1 MRKSYIIAS
10 LQNANHKEVTMAAK
24 FSREDLLA
32 TLERERDA
40 MLALLPRFG
49 DEQLR
54 TATRA
59 DGWTAHDIAMHTA
72 DSNYGLA
79 LMVLGEI
86 APNTQIN
93 EQTGWMSVDDLNEQR
108 RQKNATLPRAK
119 VVSRMASSFDHARRA
134 IETIDNYDAPGP
146 LGPRHTKGQ
155 WLKRIV
161 DHAGE
166 HRRDLEQLLG

>member
-1 MRKSYIIAS
+1 MPDLS
-10 LQNANHKEVTMAAK
+10 
-24 FSREDLLA
+24 SREELLA
-32 TLERERDA
+32 ALERERA
-40 MLALLPRFG
+40 ALLELLPRFS

-54 TATRA
+54 TAARA

-86 APNTQIN
+86 PPSLQVD
-93 EQTGWMSVDDLNEQR
+93 ERTGWISPDALNEQR
-108 RQKNATLPRAK
+108 RQKNAGLPREK
-119 VVSRMASSFDHARRA
+119 VMSRMASSFEHARRA
-134 IETIDNYDAPGP
+134 IETIDDYDAPGP
-146 LGPRHTKGQ
+146 LGPRHTNRQ

-166 HRRDLEQLLG
+166 HRQDLERLLG

>member
-1 MRKSYIIAS
+1 
-10 LQNANHKEVTMAAK
+10 MATSI
-24 FSREDLLA
+24 SREDLL
-32 TLERERDA
+32 TRLEHERA
-40 MLALLPRFG
+40 ALLELLPRFS
-49 DEQLR
+49 DQQLR
-54 TATRA
+54 TAMRA
-59 DGWTAHDIAMHTA
+59 DGWTAHDIATHTA

-86 APNTQIN
+86 PPALQVN
-93 EQTGWMSVDDLNEQR
+93 EQTGWINPDELNEQR
-108 RQKNATLPRAK
+108 RQKNANLPREK
-119 VVSRMASSFDHARRA
+119 IMSRMASSFEHARRA
-134 IETIDNYDAPGP
+134 IETIDDYDAPGP

>member
-1 MRKSYIIAS
+1 MPDLS
-10 LQNANHKEVTMAAK
+10 
-24 FSREDLLA
+24 SREELLA
-32 TLERERDA
+32 ALERERA
-40 MLALLPRFG
+40 ALLELLPRFS

-54 TATRA
+54 TAARA

-86 APNTQIN
+86 PPAL
-93 EQTGWMSVDDLNEQR
+93 EADERTGWISPDALNEQR
-108 RQKNATLPRAK
+108 RQKNAGLPRQK
-119 VVSRMASSFDHARRA
+119 MMSRMASSFDHARRA
-134 IETIDNYDAPGP
+134 IETINDYDAPGP
-146 LGPRHTKGQ
+146 LGPRLTKRQ

-166 HRRDLEQLLG
+166 HRQDLERLLG

>member
-1 MRKSYIIAS
+1 MSTQI
-10 LQNANHKEVTMAAK
+10 N
-24 FSREDLLA
+24 REDLLA
-32 TLERERDA
+32 ALERERAA
-40 MLALLPRFG
+40 MLALLPRFS
-49 DEQLR
+49 DER
-54 TATRA
+54 MRSATRA
-59 DGWTAHDIAMHTA
+59 DGWTAHDIATHTA

-86 APNTQIN
+86 PPAIQVN
-93 EQTGWMSVDDLNEQR
+93 EQTGWVNADAINEQR
-108 RQKNATLPRAK
+108 RQKNANLPREK
-119 VVSRMASSFDHARRA
+119 VMSRMASSFEHARRA
-134 IETIDNYDAPGP
+134 IETIDDYDAPGP

>member
-1 MRKSYIIAS
+1 LNAS
-10 LQNANHKEVTMAAK
+10 A
-24 FSREDLLA
+24 
-32 TLERERDA
+32 RDA
-40 MLALLPRFG
+40 WSYCPRFG
-49 DEQLR
+49 DQQLR

-86 APNTQIN
+86 PPNNQIN
-93 EQTGWMSVDDLNEQR
+93 QQTGWMSVDDLNEQR

-119 VVSRMASSFDHARRA
+119 VMTRMASSFDHARRA
-134 IETIDNYDAPGP
+134 IETIDGLRRARPARPAPYQ
-146 LGPRHTKGQ
+146 RAMVE
-155 WLKRIV
+155 RIV

-166 HRRDLEQLLG
+166 HRHDLGTAAG

>member
-1 MRKSYIIAS
+1 
-10 LQNANHKEVTMAAK
+10 MAATP
-24 FSREDLLA
+24 SREDLLA
-32 TLERERDA
+32 GLERERA
-40 MLALLPRFG
+40 ALLELLPRFG
-49 DEQLR
+49 DEQLH

-59 DGWTAHDIAMHTA
+59 DGWTAHDIATHLA

-86 APNTQIN
+86 PPALQVNQ
-93 EQTGWMSVDDLNEQR
+93 QTGWISADELNEQR

-119 VVSRMASSFDHARRA
+119 VMSRMASSFDHARRA
-134 IETIDNYDAPGP
+134 IETIDDYDARGP
-146 LGPRHTKGQ
+146 LGPRHTRGQ

-166 HRRDLEQLLG
+166 HRHDLEQLLG

>member
-1 MRKSYIIAS
+1 MSTPI
-10 LQNANHKEVTMAAK
+10 N
-24 FSREDLLA
+24 REDLLA
-32 TLERERDA
+32 KLERERAA
-40 MLALLPRFG
+40 MLELLPRFS
-49 DEQLR
+49 DQQLR
-54 TATRA
+54 TAMRA
-59 DGWTAHDIAMHTA
+59 DGWTAHDIATHTA

-86 APNTQIN
+86 PPALQVN
-93 EQTGWMSVDDLNEQR
+93 EQTGWINPDELNEQR
-108 RQKNATLPRAK
+108 RQKNANLPREK
-119 VVSRMASSFDHARRA
+119 IMSRMASSFEHARRA
-134 IETIDNYDAPGP
+134 IETIDDYDAPGP

>member
-1 MRKSYIIAS
+1 MPTPID
-10 LQNANHKEVTMAAK
+10 
-24 FSREDLLA
+24 REDLLA
-32 TLERERDA
+32 ALERERTA
-40 MLALLPRFG
+40 MLDLLPRFS
-49 DEQLR
+49 DER
-54 TATRA
+54 MRSATRA
-59 DGWTAHDIAMHTA
+59 DGWTAHDIATHLA

-86 APNTQIN
+86 PPAIHVN
-93 EQTGWMSVDDLNEQR
+93 EQTGWVNADEINEQR
-108 RQKNATLPRAK
+108 RQKNASLPREK
-119 VVSRMASSFDHARRA
+119 VMSRMASSFEHARRA
-134 IETIDNYDAPGP
+134 IETIDDYDAPGP

>member
-1 MRKSYIIAS
+1 MVS
-10 LQNANHKEVTMAAK
+10 LPIDRST
-24 FSREDLLA
+24 REDLLA
-32 TLERERDA
+32 ALERERAALLD
-40 MLALLPRFG
+40 LLPRFG

-86 APNTQIN
+86 PPALRVD
-93 EQTGWMSVDDLNEQR
+93 EQTGWISPDELNEQR
-108 RQKNATLPRAK
+108 RQKNAALPRAK
-119 VVSRMASSFDHARRA
+119 LMSRMASSFEHARRA
-134 IETIDNYDAPGP
+134 IETIDDYDAPGP
-146 LGPRHTKGQ
+146 LGPRHTKRQ

>member
-1 MRKSYIIAS
+1 MPDRP
-10 LQNANHKEVTMAAK
+10 
-24 FSREDLLA
+24 SREELLA
-32 TLERERDA
+32 ALERERA
-40 MLALLPRFG
+40 ALLELLPRFS

-54 TATRA
+54 TAARA

-86 APNTQIN
+86 PPALQVDQ
-93 EQTGWMSVDDLNEQR
+93 QTGWISPDALNEQR
-108 RQKNATLPRAK
+108 RQKNAGLPREK
-119 VVSRMASSFDHARRA
+119 MMSRMANSFEHARRA
-134 IETIDNYDAPGP
+134 IETIDDYDAPGP
-146 LGPRHTKGQ
+146 LGPRHTKRQ

-166 HRRDLEQLLG
+166 HRQDLERLLR

>member
-1 MRKSYIIAS
+1 
-10 LQNANHKEVTMAAK
+10 MATTI
-24 FSREDLLA
+24 SRDNLLA
-32 TLERERDA
+32 RLEQERSA
-40 MLALLPRFG
+40 MLELLPRFG
-49 DEQLR
+49 DEQMR
-54 TATRA
+54 TAARA

-86 APNTQIN
+86 PPAMQVD
-93 EQTGWMSVDDLNEQR
+93 EQTGWVSPDELNEQR
-108 RQKNATLPRAK
+108 RQKNAGLPRAK
-119 VVSRMASSFDHARRA
+119 VMSRMASSFDHARRA
-134 IETIDNYDAPGP
+134 IETIDDYDAPGP
-146 LGPRHTKGQ
+146 LGPRYTKGQ

>member
-1 MRKSYIIAS
+1 MPT
-10 LQNANHKEVTMAAK
+10 H
-24 FSREDLLA
+24 FDREDLLA
-32 TLERERDA
+32 RLERERAA
-40 MLALLPRFG
+40 MLELLPRFG

-86 APNTQIN
+86 PPAMQIN
-93 EQTGWMSVDDLNEQR
+93 QQTGWMSVDDLNEQR

-119 VVSRMASSFDHARRA
+119 VMSRMASSFEHARRA
-134 IETIDNYDAPGP
+134 MWAIVEGYAPRVGVVREVP
-146 LGPRHTKGQ
+146 
-155 WLKRIV
+155 
-161 DHAGE
+161 A
-166 HRRDLEQLLG
+166 

>member
-1 MRKSYIIAS
+1 MPT
-10 LQNANHKEVTMAAK
+10 H
-24 FSREDLLA
+24 FDREDLLA
-32 TLERERDA
+32 RLERERAA
-40 MLALLPRFG
+40 MLELLPRFG
-49 DEQLR
+49 DEQL
-54 TATRA
+54 
-59 DGWTAHDIAMHTA
+59 HTA

-86 APNTQIN
+86 PPAMQIN
-93 EQTGWMSVDDLNEQR
+93 QQTGWMSVDDLNEQR

-119 VVSRMASSFDHARRA
+119 VMSRMASSFDHARRA
-134 IETIDNYDAPGP
+134 IETIDDYDAPGP

-166 HRRDLEQLLG
+166 HRQDLEQLLRVPYLK

>member
-1 MRKSYIIAS
+1 MPDLS
-10 LQNANHKEVTMAAK
+10 
-24 FSREDLLA
+24 FREDLLD
-32 TLERERDA
+32 TLERERAA
-40 MLALLPRFG
+40 MLELLPRFG

-54 TATRA
+54 TVARA

-86 APNTQIN
+86 PPNPQIN

-108 RQKNATLPRAK
+108 RQKNATLPRTK
-119 VVSRMASSFDHARRA
+119 VMSRMASSFEHARRA
-134 IETIDNYDAPGP
+134 IATIDDYDAPGP